1 DATAVQ
7 ELLGEFND
15 ADTVPAVVVF
25 TSDSELTEDQL
36 AAIDEAVSQLPDVP
50 GVEDDLSPVIPSDD
64 GPAAQSFVPIGSDAE
79 LGDVVTEISE
89 TLTADVSDDV
99 EVFVTGP
106 AGFSAD
112 LAAGFAGID
121 GLLLAVALGAV
132 FLILI
137 VVYRSLLLPLA
148 VLSTIVFALTV
159 LRLTVWWLASAQIL
173 LRTRQTQCILFL
185 LVLGAAPACSLLYVA
200 RYREPLR
207 VHRDQCSASLQGLRG
222 SFEPILAS
230 RG

>member
-137 VVYRSLLLPLA
+137 VVYRSLLLPIA
-148 VLSTIVFALTV
+148 VLSTSVFALTV
-159 LRLTVWWLASAQIL
+159 ALLTVWWLAKAGIL
-173 LRTRQTQCILFL
+173 LLSGQTQGILFI
-185 LVLGAAPACSLLYVA
+185 LVIGAATDYSLLYVA
-200 RYREPLR
+200 RYREALR
-207 VHRDQCSASLQGLRG
+207 VHRDKWAASLQGLRG

-230 RG
+230 GG